1 MSTQQDSN
9 LNEMKQN
16 QKEFERE
23 IVRYLRDHP
32 DFFEQHLD
40 LLADMI
46 LPHEHGGTVSLV
58 ERQVSVLREQK
69 DQYRKKLQT
78 LINMAEQ
85 NEKLSQDFNG
95 LILALLDA
103 NDLEG
108 VLQIVNERLQA
119 DFNADAVSLRL
130 LNSNNPQLQQHPEMM
145 DWSAPVL
152 AAFEKVIEGR
162 RPVCGG
168 LKPQQLDALFE
179 DNASNIQSAA
189 LIPLVKSEHSKKCY
203 GLLAIGSEDAQ
214 RFRADMGTLFLSH
227 LGKVLSR
234 VLKTHLGE

>member
-1 MSTQQDSN
+1 MSTQQDISVSD
-9 LNEMKQN
+9 KD
-16 QKEFERE
+16 FERE

-32 DFFEQHLD
+32 AFFEQHLD

-58 ERQVSVLREQK
+58 ERQVSVLRDQK

-78 LINMAEQ
+78 LINMAEK
-85 NEKLSQDFNG
+85 NEKLSHDFNS

-103 NDLEG
+103 ADLEK
-108 VLQIVNERLQA
+108 VLNIISERLRS
-119 DFNADAVSLRL
+119 DFEADAISLRL
-130 LNSNNPQLQQHPEMM
+130 FNSNHPQLQQHPEIM
-145 DWSAPVL
+145 DWSEPVL
-152 AAFEKVIEGR
+152 GAFEKVIEGR

-168 LKPQQLDALFE
+168 LKPQQLDALFAE
-179 DNASNIQSAA
+179 NASNIHSAA